1 MSSENS
7 TICKMFAFRDFS
19 WIPRVINFLFI
30 VIVLPILFDMYC
42 IVNFLSHCRHFCHI
56 VGIFAIQS
64 LLLPHSRHFCH
75 KVGMFATEFL
85 LYFVVIFVTKSAFL
99 HSFRLFSPF
108 FAIVLAYFCHIF
120 SPFLLPDCCRPTA
133 LRQLWQ
139 LPDATAAAAPPSGC
153 STYATWLSYPL
164 ATD

>member
-64 LLLPHSRHFCH
+64 QLLPHSRHFCH
-75 KVGMFATEFL
+75 KVGIFAILRRHFCHK
-85 LYFVVIFVTKSAFL
+85 VGIFAF
-99 HSFRLFSPF
+99 FSPF